1 MKPRKSG
8 DHMKRPTTLLATIR
22 SHHLYLECAC
32 GRGAE
37 VSVADAIGLLGHSAN
52 VGDVVDKAR
61 CAACGAKSVRQVRIV
76 YKGAS
81 DTAMAG
87 AVGKVDDDRGDGS
100 GVIDG

>member
-1 MKPRKSG
+1 MK
-8 DHMKRPTTLLATIR
+8 HPTTLLATIR

-37 VSVADAIGLLGHSAN
+37 VSVADAIGRLGHGAN

-61 CAACGAKSVRQVRIV
+61 CAACGAKSVKEVRIV

-87 AVGKVDDDRGDGS
+87 AAGKVDDDLEDGE
-100 GVIDG
+100 GMVDR

>member
-1 MKPRKSG
+1 
-8 DHMKRPTTLLATIR
+8 MKRPTLLATIR

-37 VSVADAIGLLGHSAN
+37 VSVLGAIGCLGQSAN

-61 CAACGAKSVRQVRIV
+61 CTACGAKSVAEVRII

-81 DTAMAG
+81 DSAMGG
-87 AVGKVDDDRGDGS
+87 AAERVDDDRDDGG
-100 GVIDG
+100 GVADR

>member
-1 MKPRKSG
+1 
-8 DHMKRPTTLLATIR
+8 MKRPTTLLATIQ

-37 VSVADAIGLLGHSAN
+37 VSVADAIGRLGHGAN

-61 CAACGAKSVRQVRIV
+61 CVACGAKSVREVRIV

-87 AVGKVDDDRGDGS
+87 AAGKVDHDREDDG
-100 GVIDG
+100 GVSDW

>member
-1 MKPRKSG
+1 
-8 DHMKRPTTLLATIR
+8 MKRPTLLATIR

-37 VSVADAIGLLGHSAN
+37 VSVADAIGRLGHSAN
-52 VGDVVDKAR
+52 IDDVVDKAR
-61 CAACGAKSVRQVRIV
+61 CVACGAKSVREVRIV

-87 AVGKVDDDRGDGS
+87 AAGKVEHDREDDG
-100 GVIDG
+100 GVSDW

>member
-1 MKPRKSG
+1 
-8 DHMKRPTTLLATIR
+8 MKRPTTLLATIR

-37 VSVADAIGLLGHSAN
+37 VSVADAIGRLGYSAN
-52 VGDVVDKAR
+52 VGDVCDKAR
-61 CAACGAKSVRQVRIV
+61 CAACGAKSVSEVRIV

-87 AVGKVDDDRGDGS
+87 AAESVDDDRDDG
-100 GVIDG
+100 GGLAER

>member
-1 MKPRKSG
+1 
-8 DHMKRPTTLLATIR
+8 MKRPTTVLATIR

-37 VSVADAIGLLGHSAN
+37 LSVADAIRRLGHGAN

-61 CAACGAKSVRQVRIV
+61 CGACGAKSVSEVRIV

-87 AVGKVDDDRGDGS
+87 AAGKVDHDREDDG
-100 GVIDG
+100 GVSDW

>member
-1 MKPRKSG
+1 
-8 DHMKRPTTLLATIR
+8 MKRATTLLATIR

-37 VSVADAIGLLGHSAN
+37 VSVADAIGRLGHGAN
-52 VGDVVDKAR
+52 VGDVVGKAR
-61 CAACGAKSVRQVRIV
+61 CAACGAKSVREVRIV

-87 AVGKVDDDRGDGS
+87 AAERVDDDRDDGS
-100 GVIDG
+100 GAADR